1 MGIYSGSSVW
11 QHHSHTFEVA
21 NQLFLTCQVPLF
33 INASIQCVMYIHTR
47 AGSVQNLDREVKKC
61 LLESFKRTDEEFLK
75 KAADASPTW
84 KDGYIYDI

>member
-1 MGIYSGSSVW
+1 MCDVR
-11 QHHSHTFEVA
+11 
-21 NQLFLTCQVPLF
+21 
-33 INASIQCVMYIHTR
+33 TR

-84 KDGYIYDI
+84 KDGYI